1 MKGEK
6 HSVTTPSPIGSAIP
20 SPVGWHNIHRRNIY
34 RTLVRDYRS
43 CSGASKKCRSN
54 VGSCRLIGLCFL
66 LICLSLITG
75 GRADPFA
82 TCTMCKTGAC
92 IKKLAAW
99 TRSGGR
105 HMHII
110 FLLRSY
116 SMPFRNFNLS
126 NNPLI

>member
-20 SPVGWHNIHRRNIY
+20 SPVGWHNIHRCNIY

-75 GRADPFA
+75 GRASIRIPGGTSRLEISKSFLMFWRD
-82 TCTMCKTGAC
+82 GA
-92 IKKLAAW
+92 
-99 TRSGGR
+99 SGQ
-105 HMHII
+105 
-110 FLLRSY
+110 
-116 SMPFRNFNLS
+116 
-126 NNPLI
+126 